1 MWERYNVA
9 GQQAMSA
16 GKHKDAESHFQLAL
30 TEAEKLGETDARLPT
45 SLNNLANCLRAQ
57 GRLEEAEPLYQRALS
72 VKEKAVGPFHKD
84 LVVILE
90 NYATPAQGQQPA
102 KRSCQTRTPGSG
114 HFQNDLTAE
123 KQPENW

>member
-16 GKHKDAESHFQLAL
+16 GKHKDAEGHFQLAL
-30 TEAEKLGETDARLPT
+30 TEAEKLGEADARLPT

-57 GRLEEAEPLYQRALS
+57 GRLTEAEPLYKRALT

-90 NYATPAQGQQPA
+90 NYATLLKVSNRQNEAAKLERRAQGIF
-102 KRSCQTRTPGSG
+102 KMT
-114 HFQNDLTAE
+114 
-123 KQPENW
+123 